1 MRYQQERRSFL
12 NQCDICIALV
22 TYVGR
27 LVLMRNNTSDSLLG
41 FMVEYLL
48 SKAPS
53 VIRVPGRMASL
64 DLMRS
69 QLLYWNPRE
78 VCELNFFC
86 PKENERQQRSTKRI
100 DENPIVS
107 SLYEIITLI
116 EKQPV
121 ELTLIT
127 GKDCDL
133 LPLEARKECYQVLES
148 YKNDT
153 IKGPRRSKRKLGDI
167 WKDYGLP
174 LRSRTRSLLSKMSL
188 VRKFMFLF
196 FHYINFYYNISI

>member
-27 LVLMRNNTSDSLLG
+27 LVLMGNNTSDSLLEL
-41 FMVEYLL
+41 MVEYLL

-53 VIRVPGRMASL
+53 VMRVPGRMASL
-64 DLMRS
+64 DFMRS
-69 QLLYWNPRE
+69 QKLFWNPRE
-78 VCELNFFC
+78 GCELNFFC

-153 IKGPRRSKRKLGDI
+153 IKVPRRSKRKLGDI

-174 LRSRTRSLLSKMSL
+174 LRSRIRSLLNKSL

-196 FHYINFYYNISI
+196 FFITLISTTI